1 MQNSRKSKKNLKKSG
16 NSWGNNSSLPNVV
29 GFAWKQ
35 YDWMQDFLASM
46 TEEERRKFIED
57 RMKYYGQV

>member
-29 GFAWKQ
+29 GFAWEQ
-35 YDWMQDFLASM
+35 YCWMQDFLASM
-46 TEEERRKFIED
+46 TEEECKKFIED
-57 RMKYYGQV
+57 RMKHYGQV